1 MFVISNIR
9 EDNLIGVTDEEDNIE
24 EYFSEE
30 SLLKV
35 IKAGIE
41 IYGAEISD
49 GVLYTKV
56 VERNYTALDLA
67 KRLLV
72 DSIWK
77 SANLEGLGTTFP
89 KTEAI
94 LENAPTNTTREEM
107 FFIVNM
113 KRAWYFLFDSIDYD
127 VDLMFIREL
136 NKIVGDGLFSGNG
149 IVRNSP
155 VRIGGTEWMP
165 SMPVEPIIVKEL
177 NNLSKIEGIDIRAL
191 KYFCYLARQQ
201 IFIDG
206 NKRVAQLVA
215 NKILISNNVGV
226 FQIPIK
232 RLEFFKYLLIDFY
245 ETGDDNN
252 IIDFMLK
259 ECIIKI

>member
-1 MFVISNIR
+1 MLLVSSKK
-9 EDNLIGVTDEEDNIE
+9 DNLIGITDEEDSTE
-24 EYFSEE
+24 EYFTEE
-30 SLLKV
+30 YILKALRV
-35 IKAGIE
+35 GIK
-41 IYGAEISD
+41 IYGSEISN

-56 VERNYTALDLA
+56 VQKGYTALDLA

-89 KTEAI
+89 KTGAI

-113 KRAWYFLFDSIDYD
+113 KRAWYFLFDSIDYN
-127 VDLMFIREL
+127 VNLTFIREL
-136 NKIVGDGLFSGNG
+136 NKIVGDGLFSENG

-155 VRIGGTEWMP
+155 VRIGETEWMP
-165 SMPVEPIIVKEL
+165 SMPVEPLIVKEL
-177 NNLSKIEGIDIRAL
+177 NNLSKVEDIDIRAL
-191 KYFCYLARQQ
+191 KYFCYLTRQQ

-206 NKRVAQLVA
+206 NKRIAQLVA
-215 NKILISNNVGV
+215 NKILISNNVGI

-245 ETGDDNN
+245 ETGDEKN